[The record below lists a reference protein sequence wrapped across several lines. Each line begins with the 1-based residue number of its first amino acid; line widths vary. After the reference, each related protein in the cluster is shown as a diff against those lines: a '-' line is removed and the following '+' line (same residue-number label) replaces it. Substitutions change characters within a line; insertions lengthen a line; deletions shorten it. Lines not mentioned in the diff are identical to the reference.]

1 MQPRQNPLGER
12 DRFLKALRDELLQ
25 FERRELEFRKQDRKQ
40 RAAEIGLPL
49 ADARDIPVS

>member
-1 MQPRQNPLGER
+1 MDSRQNLPGER

-25 FERRELEFRKQDRKQ
+25 FEQRELEFRNQDRKQ

-49 ADARDIPVS
+49 ADARDIRVS